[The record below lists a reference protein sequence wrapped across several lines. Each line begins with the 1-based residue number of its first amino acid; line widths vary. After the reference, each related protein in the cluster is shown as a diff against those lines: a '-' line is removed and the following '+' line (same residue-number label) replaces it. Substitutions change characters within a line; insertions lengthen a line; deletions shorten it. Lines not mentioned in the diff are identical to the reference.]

1 MSAENR
7 RGSSLFSGPSAGAGE
22 KTQLR
27 AGAPTPKP
35 LNGTSQ
41 PSGGATRR
49 ASNVMMPGALGG
61 GLGFGID
68 FDDSDYEDSDD
79 DDGPPPGANPGGNK
93 GGSTAGGPNHR
104 PYVGGFAAAA
114 YEAAKAHHSTQSKME
129 NPEEP
134 RPSPPSGKQQ
144 QNEKA

>member
-7 RGSSLFSGPSAGAGE
+7 RGSSLFSGPGAGAGE

-79 DDGPPPGANPGGNK
+79 DDGPPPGANPSGK
-93 GGSTAGGPNHR
+93 GGATAGGPNHR